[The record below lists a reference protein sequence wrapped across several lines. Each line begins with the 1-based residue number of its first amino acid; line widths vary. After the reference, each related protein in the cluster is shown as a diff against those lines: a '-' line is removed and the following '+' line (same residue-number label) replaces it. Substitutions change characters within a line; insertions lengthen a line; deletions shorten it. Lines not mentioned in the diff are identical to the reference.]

1 MEPPAV
7 LPRAPGATTSA
18 TSEPRSGARLD
29 RGRRPASSGLVR
41 RHPRVLQ
48 KVAFPSG
55 NLPDAGFECNELG
68 LMRGGKVPSQK
79 GLENRR
85 HGGVRRAR
93 HDPADKLRRNCV
105 TNSGT
110 ECFTAH
116 AGPRQRPAK
125 AALIGHRGAGFP
137 GAGADGNGAW
147 MAGPR
152 LADETPDRYRSARLS
167 ILVRCR
173 HLLPSCAPPA

>member
-18 TSEPRSGARLD
+18 TSEP
-29 RGRRPASSGLVR
+29 SSGPGLAR
-41 RHPRVLQ
+41 GHRPTPPGLARGPLRVLQ

-55 NLPDAGFECNELG
+55 NLPDAAFECNELG
-68 LMRGGKVPSQK
+68 LMRGGKVPSQQRPK
-79 GLENRR
+79 NRLQD
-85 HGGVRRAR
+85 GVRKAPM
-93 HDPADKLRRNCV
+93 DTADKLRRNCV

-116 AGPRQRPAK
+116 SGARRRPAR
-125 AALIGHRGAGFP
+125 ARQIGRGDAGFP
-137 GAGADGNGAW
+137 GAFAAGTGAW
-147 MAGPR
+147 AAGPH

-173 HLLPSCAPPA
+173 LPLPSCAPPA

>member
-29 RGRRPASSGLVR
+29 RGRRPASSGPAR
-41 RHPRVLQ
+41 RPSRVLQ

-55 NLPDAGFECNELG
+55 NLPDAAFECSELG
-68 LMRGGKVPSQK
+68 LMRGGKVPSRK
-79 GLENRR
+79 GPKNRR
-85 HGGVRRAR
+85 RDVVRRAR
-93 HDPADKLRRNCV
+93 NDPADKLRRNCV

-116 AGPRQRPAK
+116 ARPCRGCAR
-125 AALIGHRGAGFP
+125 AALIGLGDAGFP
-137 GAGADGNGAW
+137 GAGAAGNGVGA
-147 MAGPR
+147 AGPR
-152 LADETPDRYRSARLS
+152 LADETPDRNSPERLS

-173 HLLPSCAPPA
+173 LPLPSCAPPA